1 MNHLHQRT
9 ESSHHHID
17 PKRLKAM
24 NQTNRMLQLQTH
36 QMVLVQMLDRIQNP
50 HQKNPRKPRMI
61 APKVPPMQIVLI
73 NRVRQAY
80 KPQIKMIPQK
90 HRNQIQIQTQ
100 MKIQIILTTAPAHP
114 MAM

>member
-90 HRNQIQIQTQ
+90 HRNQIQTQ